1 MFPTYSRQ
9 SFVEKDFNL
18 FFIILALEYYKK
30 YIFPE
35 IHLTAHNLLRHF
47 CSLKQEKENE
57 RRQVEQMSARF
68 TEPTDPI
75 SGMTAEESLTLEHA
89 EEEAVR
95 HDVEKRHKRVV
106 KSRETERLGCYRFE
120 DWAFLFSPLTP
131 LLTQLNKC
139 VPGYRQ

>member
-1 MFPTYSRQ
+1 MPFGVP
-9 SFVEKDFNL
+9 EKYRFNQRNL
-18 FFIILALEYYKK
+18 R
-30 YIFPE
+30 
-35 IHLTAHNLLRHF
+35 LTEVILLRHF

-75 SGMTAEESLTLEHA
+75 SGMTAEESLALEHA

-106 KSRETERLGCYRFE
+106 KSRETERCGGVQVSLERSVILE
-120 DWAFLFSPLTP
+120 SHIIFL
-131 LLTQLNKC
+131 
-139 VPGYRQ
+139 